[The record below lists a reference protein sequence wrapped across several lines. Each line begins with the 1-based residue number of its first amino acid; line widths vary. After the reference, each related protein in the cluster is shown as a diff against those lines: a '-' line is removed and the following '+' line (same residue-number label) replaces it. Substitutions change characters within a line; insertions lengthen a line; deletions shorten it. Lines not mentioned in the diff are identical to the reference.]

1 MISIIIPTLNEAST
15 IMQTIDRVKSL
26 SGAYEI
32 LVIDGGSSDK
42 TLEIASEHVLV
53 FTSNKGRGNQMNCG
67 AQHARGDI
75 LWFLHSDSRVEAQS
89 LISIEKSIASG
100 YVGGCFSL
108 YFYDYT
114 TLFLKWLSWSSN
126 LRAKYLK
133 LMFGDQGMF
142 VRKDAFLALGGFKDM
157 PIMEDWDLSK
167 RLQTTGN
174 TVVLKNRIGTSAR
187 RFKAGGQ
194 VKTLLKMHKI
204 KYKYLRGVSPED
216 LIKEY
221 KEIR

>member
-167 RLQTTGN
+167 GFRL
-174 TVVLKNRIGTSAR
+174 L
-187 RFKAGGQ
+187 
-194 VKTLLKMHKI
+194 
-204 KYKYLRGVSPED
+204 
-216 LIKEY
+216 
-221 KEIR
+221 EIQ